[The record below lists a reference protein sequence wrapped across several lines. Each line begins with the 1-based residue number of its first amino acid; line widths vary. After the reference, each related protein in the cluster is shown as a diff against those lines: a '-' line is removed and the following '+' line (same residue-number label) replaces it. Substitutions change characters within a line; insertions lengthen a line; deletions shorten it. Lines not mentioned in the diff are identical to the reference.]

1 MPNNATF
8 EEAAA
13 IPCAAQTALQALRDV
28 GKLKAG
34 DKVLI
39 YGASGGVG
47 HFAVQLA
54 VDFGAEV
61 TAVCSTSYI
70 QEDFA
75 HNGKNTMSFITPT
88 KTAVSEPFTTAI
100 YQSPDSNG

>member
-28 GKLKAG
+28 GKIKAG

-39 YGASGGVG
+39 YGASGGDG
-47 HFAVQLA
+47 F
-54 VDFGAEV
+54 
-61 TAVCSTSYI
+61 
-70 QEDFA
+70 
-75 HNGKNTMSFITPT
+75 
-88 KTAVSEPFTTAI
+88 
-100 YQSPDSNG
+100 